1 MKAKKILAAVL
12 CAVMMLSLAV
22 PAFAAGNSV
31 KFKDVDKHWAKDAIY
46 LVANAGIVGG
56 YPDGRFGPN
65 DGITRAQFSKVI
77 ANFMGFKE
85 EGDISAFTDLN
96 PNDNLTPYVAKC
108 VKAGVL
114 GGTSATTMSPN
125 AKVTR
130 ETAATM
136 LSRAFKLDTTGY
148 TPDFTDKNAISGWAK
163 AHVAVMKETGLIAGY
178 PDGSFNPKKSM
189 TRAEMMT
196 IIARLLPDYDEK
208 LFSITG
214 TAGNAKV
221 SFDMLDDYSS
231 LFDIPKASADVS
243 SVKVSVVPGPQL
255 AGVGTIEREIPTG
268 QEGSF
273 SPSELFSAAYDFT
286 FASAN
291 ITYNGKQF
299 NYNIYGKDSEN
310 GRLITGTPADSKK
323 VDAAMSD
330 INQLIDMFKQLGG
343 NGGGSGSSGMMD
355 VASITVKKGTY
366 IQVGSEQLY
375 LQSDLVIKNGA
386 DEQEITDAVK
396 NAVVINPVKNPT
408 DEFKLYVSGMSMRV
422 MMGILPID
430 VPKKMVIT
438 VTANGTGADFD
449 GILSTVSNATENDID
464 MLMGLVNEI
473 IGAIDGHVITVN
485 INSQISLI

>member
-178 PDGSFNPKKSM
+178 PDGSFNPKKSI

-231 LFDIPKASADVS
+231 LFDIPKATADVS
-243 SVKVSVVPGPQL
+243 TVKVSVVPGPQL

-268 QEGSF
+268 QEGTF

-330 INQLIDMFKQLGG
+330 INQLIDMFKQLVG
-343 NGGGSGSSGMMD
+343 NGGSSGSSGMMD

-386 DEQEITDAVK
+386 DEQEITAAVK

-438 VTANGTGADFD
+438 VTANGAGADFD

>member
-12 CAVMMLSLAV
+12 CALMMLSLAV
-22 PAFAAGNSV
+22 PAFAAGNSI

-46 LVANAGIVGG
+46 LVANAGIVSG
-56 YPDGRFGPN
+56 YPGGRFGPD
-65 DGITRAQFSKVI
+65 DGITRAEFAKVI
-77 ANFMGFKE
+77 AIFMGFKE

-96 PNDNLTPYVAKC
+96 PNNNLTPYVAMC

-114 GGTSATTMSPN
+114 HGTSSTTMSPN
-125 AKVTR
+125 EKVTR

-148 TPDFTDKNAISGWAK
+148 SPDFTDKNAISSWAK
-163 AHVAVMKETGLIAGY
+163 EHVAVMKETGLIAGY
-178 PDGSFNPKKSM
+178 PDGSFAPKKSM
-189 TRAEMMT
+189 TRGEMMA

-214 TAGNAKV
+214 TAGDAKV
-221 SFDMLDDYSS
+221 SFDMLDDYST
-231 LFDIPKASADVS
+231 LFDIPRANADVS
-243 SVKVSVVPGPQL
+243 TVKVSLIPGPQL

-330 INQLIDMFKQLGG
+330 ITQMIDVFKKLTGITGG
-343 NGGGSGSSGMMD
+343 IGNTGNMD

-386 DEQEITDAVK
+386 DEQEITAAVE
-396 NAVVINPVKNPT
+396 NAVDINPVQNPT
-408 DEFKLYVSGMSMRV
+408 DEFKLYVSGISINVKTGLRPM
-422 MMGILPID
+422 D
-430 VPKKMVIT
+430 VPKKMEIT
-438 VTANGTGADFD
+438 VTANGSGEDFD
-449 GILSTVSNATENDID
+449 GILSKVSNATENDID

-473 IGAIDGHVITVN
+473 IGAIDGHIITVN
-485 INSQISLI
+485 ITSHIAFF